1 MGEARGTST
10 AQPDGAGGTRET
22 RTAYIAM
29 LAGLVGGHRW
39 YLGHVRDGAIYVIA
53 LLSVVGSWLLFQD
66 VINERLGALWAVAVV
81 LFAGQLLLDAMAL
94 PRWVAIA
101 NRDADAARHGEEEVP
116 WAALLVA
123 LIALFAM
130 VVAVPPI
137 LDELGNVLRQ
147 VTDSARL
154 GEQGAMVVIV
164 LIGVPGVLVGY
175 IVLTE
180 HTLRHFP
187 GRWQPR
193 LRPWLWLFP
202 ALAFLTVFL
211 VYPTIETLIRSF
223 RDQAGQAWVG
233 LANYEWFFST
243 DATLLALRNN
253 VLWLVFFTLLT
264 VGMGLIIA
272 ILVDRVRYESAAKTV
287 IFVPMAISFVAA
299 AVIWRFMYDWSIP
312 GTPQTGTI
320 NAIWVTLGAPF
331 NAQPVNFLAQ
341 RDFALNNFWLIVVG
355 AWMWTGFC
363 MVILSAGLKGI
374 STELLEAARVD
385 GANEWQVFRRI
396 ILPLLMPTI
405 AVVSTTMIIFAI
417 KTFDI
422 VYTMTAGQFDTN
434 VIANEMWQQFRFAQF
449 GRASAV
455 AVVLLIVIIPMMLFN
470 IRRFQEQEAIR

>member
-1 MGEARGTST
+1 MGEARGTA
-10 AQPDGAGGTRET
+10 AQPEGAGGTKET
-22 RTAYIAM
+22 RIAYLGL

-39 YLGHVRDGAIYVIA
+39 YLGHVREGTLYVVA
-53 LLSVVGSWLLFQD
+53 LLSVVGGGLLYGD
-66 VINERLGALWAVAVV
+66 EINDRLGAIWVVAAL

-94 PRWVAIA
+94 PRWVAVA
-101 NRDADAARHGEEEVP
+101 NRDSEAARHGEEEVP
-116 WAALLVA
+116 WPALLIA
-123 LIALFAM
+123 LIALFAL

-137 LDELGNVLRQ
+137 LEVLGDLLRQ
-147 VTDSARL
+147 VTGSVRL
-154 GEQGAMVVIV
+154 GEQSAMVVVVLLGVPSV
-164 LIGVPGVLVGY
+164 LIGY

-180 HTLRHFP
+180 QTLRHFP

-202 ALAFLTVFL
+202 ALAFLAVFL
-211 VYPTIETLIRSF
+211 VYPTFETFLRSLHDRSGEGF
-223 RDQAGQAWVG
+223 IG

-243 DATLLALRNN
+243 EATLLALRNN
-253 VLWLVFFTLLT
+253 LLWLVFFTLLT
-264 VGMGLIIA
+264 VGFGLIIA
-272 ILVDRVRYESAAKTV
+272 ILFDRVRYESAAKTV
-287 IFVPMAISFVAA
+287 IFIPMAISFVAA
-299 AVIWRFMYDWSIP
+299 AVIWRFMYDWSVP

-320 NAIWVTLGAPF
+320 NAIWVTIGGFF
-331 NAQPVNFLAQ
+331 NAQPVNFIAQ
-341 RDFALNNFWLIVVG
+341 REFALNNIWLIVVG

-385 GANEWQVFRRI
+385 GANEWQVFRGI

-422 VYTMTAGQFDTN
+422 VYTMSAGAYDTN
-434 VIANEMWQQFRFAQF
+434 VIANEMWQQFRFGQF

-455 AVVLLIVIIPMMLFN
+455 AVVLLVVIIPMMLFN
-470 IRRFQEQEAIR
+470 IKRFQEQEAIR